1 MTDDPLQQ
9 RIAQWEKM
17 TADDPSN
24 AMGWFSLGNA
34 YMQAE
39 QPADA
44 ARAFRK
50 AIELDEGF
58 SRAYQLLG
66 QLLIKQEAN
75 DQAGEVLR
83 RGYEVAAKRG
93 DVMPQKA
100 MGSLLEKIG
109 APIPEVET
117 PKPQAAEPVSG
128 EQVLDRRTG
137 QPGPRMPD
145 PPLRGPI
152 GQFIYDHYSQ
162 PTWTEWIHMGT
173 KVINEL
179 RLDFSN
185 ESHQKLY
192 EQHMM
197 EWLGFTEEE
206 AAEHAKHS

>member
-1 MTDDPLQQ
+1 MTDDQLQQ
-9 RIAQWEKM
+9 RISQWEKM
-17 TADDPSN
+17 AEDDPSN

-39 QPADA
+39 RLPDA

-66 QLLIKQEAN
+66 QLLIKQDAT
-75 DQAGEVLR
+75 DQATDVLT
-83 RGYEVAAKRG
+83 RGYEIAAKRG

-100 MGSLLEKIG
+100 MGSLLEKIN
-109 APIPEVET
+109 APIPQVESA
-117 PKPQAAEPVSG
+117 KPQAAETVSG

-137 QPGPRMPD
+137 QPGPRLAD

-162 PTWTEWIHMGT
+162 TTWTEWIHMGT
-173 KVINEL
+173 KVINEF
-179 RLDFSN
+179 RLDFAQPA
-185 ESHQKLY
+185 HAQLY
-192 EQHMM
+192 DQHMR
-197 EWLGFTEEE
+197 EFL
-206 AAEHAKHS
+206 HLD